1 MAGSSLLASL
11 PKVEDAGQDRCG
23 KLWGRRFGGVDDE
36 HRPVGRLE
44 LLGGLLV
51 EAGLYLAGAGNA
63 LEAGV
68 GAPGRE
74 AGGNDRGVGV
84 QEHREVGGWRVAVG
98 RVAGEIAKLGAGR
111 FAGGVGGD
119 AAVCEL
125 VGKLAGQG
133 GLANPTWPV
142 A

>member
-51 EAGLYLAGAGNA
+51 EAGLYLAGAGDA

-74 AGGNDRGVGV
+74 AGGNDR
-84 QEHREVGGWRVAVG
+84 EVGTYRSVTTTSPAARCG
-98 RVAGEIAKLGAGR
+98 RISASR
-111 FAGGVGGD
+111 
-119 AAVCEL
+119 C
-125 VGKLAGQG
+125 Q
-133 GLANPTWPV
+133 
-142 A
+142 